1 MAFKYEEVVNY
12 IEMKIKEDLKG
23 RRPLPSVRELAEKF
37 QCTRDTALRAY
48 RELMLNNRAYAVPN
62 KGYFVVTDSS
72 PVSLEK
78 KLIDMATAAPDSRVL
93 PYREF
98 QSCLNQAV
106 ERYKRSLFTY
116 EATQG
121 LPGLRQI
128 VREWLAGEQ
137 IYCDDEQLFITAGTQ
152 QALQLLSLI
161 SFPADKD
168 LFVVEQPTYAGMLG
182 VLRMQNICVAGV
194 TRTAQGLEM
203 DKLEEYFSSRRVR
216 YFYTCPRFQHPL
228 GTSLDRQERKALVR
242 LAKRYDVYIIEDD
255 YLGDLAGR
263 RFESSLYYED
273 MGERVV
279 YLRSFSKTL
288 LPGLRLGAAVLPKK
302 LAQKFADAKH
312 WADLGASVLSQGAL
326 EIYMRCGMHQEHR
339 RKIRRFYAEKCRFL
353 RRLTQEKFDDKA
365 VWHVPE
371 NGFFACVEVKEEG
384 NMRGVVEFLRST
396 SLRIKEP
403 DSAYLP
409 NYHDKQLLLSIC
421 FSTLGTAELTA
432 GVQLLKAGIFHL
444 QE

>member
-1 MAFKYEEVVNY
+1 MTFKYEEVVHY
-12 IEMKIKEDLKG
+12 IEMKIEESGKG
-23 RRPLPSVRELAEKF
+23 RRPLPSVRELAERF

-48 RELMLNNRAYAVPN
+48 RELMLHNRAYAVPH
-62 KGYFVVTDSS
+62 KGYFAVADAL
-72 PVSLEK
+72 PVPLEGQT
-78 KLIDMATAAPDSRVL
+78 IDMATAAPDSKVL

-121 LPGLRQI
+121 LPGLRQV

-137 IYCDDEQLFITAGTQ
+137 IHCDDEQLFITAGTQ
-152 QALQLLSLI
+152 QALQLLSLLPL
-161 SFPADKD
+161 SEEKD
-168 LFVVEQPTYAGMLG
+168 LFVVEQPTYAGILG
-182 VLRMQNICVAGV
+182 VLRMQNVCTAGV
-194 TRTAQGLEM
+194 NRTAQGLEM
-203 DKLEEYFSSRRVR
+203 ERLEEYFSSRRVR

-228 GTSLDRQERKALVR
+228 GTSLARQERKDLVH

-255 YLGDLAGR
+255 YLGDLAGK

-273 MGERVV
+273 MGERII

-302 LAQKFADAKH
+302 LARKFADAKH

-326 EIYMRCGMHQEHR
+326 EIYLRCGMHQEHR
-339 RKIRRFYAEKCRFL
+339 KKIRRFYAEKCRFL
-353 RRLTQEKFDDKA
+353 RRLTQENFDEKA

-371 NGFFACVEVKEEG
+371 NGFFACVEVKEEV
-384 NMRGVVEFLRST
+384 NLRRVVEFLRLT

-409 NYHDKQLLLSIC
+409 NYHDKQLLLPIC

-432 GVQLLKAGIFHL
+432 GVQLLKAGISRL